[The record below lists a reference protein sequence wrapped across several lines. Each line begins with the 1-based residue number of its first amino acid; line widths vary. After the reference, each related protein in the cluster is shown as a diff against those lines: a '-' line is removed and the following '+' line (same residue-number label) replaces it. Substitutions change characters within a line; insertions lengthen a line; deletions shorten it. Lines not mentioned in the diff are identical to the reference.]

1 MECIG
6 IVMWA
11 MEAKASGCPSE
22 MTSCKPARMASLPQ
36 VCSDGCPLPCG
47 LPLQTIVILLEHV
60 NRANVGVQIATDIQV
75 LPLQ

>member
-1 MECIG
+1 
-6 IVMWA
+6 
-11 MEAKASGCPSE
+11 
-22 MTSCKPARMASLPQ
+22 MASLPQ
-36 VCSDGCPLPCG
+36 VCSDGCLLPCE